1 MRKERVLLRSFGE
14 KLKILRKK
22 EHLTQKA
29 FANNLN
35 VSLDTVKNWEQGY
48 NYPSVDMLVTIA
60 EYFKCDFDYLLGKQ
74 DTPNKE
80 YKHFSEY
87 TGLPERLVKTLL
99 YFCKSPSIL
108 PDILDDIDLL
118 FFLDDLVNSDYN
130 EIKLIMKVPE
140 YANIVTDPDLYDSEP
155 QLDKSTLYK
164 SNKLELYNQMSNF
177 INNAREKRGLP
188 KI

>member
-35 VSLDTVKNWEQGY
+35 VSLDTIKNWEQGY

-60 EYFKCDFDYLLGKQ
+60 EYFKCDFDFLLGHQK
-74 DTPNKE
+74 TPNKVYE
-80 YKHFSEY
+80 HISQY
-87 TGLPERLVKTLL
+87 TGLSEEKTKELL
-99 YFCKSPSIL
+99 YYCNTLDSII
-108 PDILDDIDLL
+108 PDILDDKRLL
-118 FFLDDLVNSDYN
+118 FFMDILINTDYS
-130 EIKLIMKVPE
+130 EFEPPE
-140 YANIVTDPDLYDSEP
+140 DPSFSTEDLYKADK
-155 QLDKSTLYK
+155 LD
-164 SNKLELYNQMSNF
+164 LYNCMINF
-177 INNAREKRGLP
+177 VNDARRKRGLS